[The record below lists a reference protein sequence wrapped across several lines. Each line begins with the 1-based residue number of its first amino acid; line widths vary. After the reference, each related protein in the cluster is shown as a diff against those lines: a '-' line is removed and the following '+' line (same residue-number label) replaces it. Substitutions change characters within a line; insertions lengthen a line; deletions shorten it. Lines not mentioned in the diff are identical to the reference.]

1 MILVFQIEQN
11 FDDFSKFK
19 IGRPFL
25 RTEKNLLDKR
35 PMGRGGSLDDISL
48 QGLEYCRFLIIREY
62 LIPEFNDF
70 HQIMRT

>member
-25 RTEKNLLDKR
+25 RTDKNLLDKR
-35 PMGRGGSLDDISL
+35 PMGRGGLWMTLVYRVWNTVDSLLYVSI
-48 QGLEYCRFLIIREY
+48 
-62 LIPEFNDF
+62 
-70 HQIMRT
+70 

>member
-25 RTEKNLLDKR
+25 RTDKNYWIK
-35 PMGRGGSLDDISL
+35 GQWGGGGLWMTLVYRVWNTVDSL
-48 QGLEYCRFLIIREY
+48 
-62 LIPEFNDF
+62 
-70 HQIMRT
+70 

>member
-25 RTEKNLLDKR
+25 RTDKNLLDKR
-35 PMGRGGSLDDISL
+35 PMGKGVLWMTLVYRVWNTVDSL
-48 QGLEYCRFLIIREY
+48 
-62 LIPEFNDF
+62 
-70 HQIMRT
+70 